1 MALLAVP
8 ITNIPAQSAPTTSAA
23 SALEKIAVK
32 GRAAKTGYE
41 RSAFSDGWGDI
52 GSCTVRNYILK
63 RDLKLITYRGNC
75 VVDTGVLVDPYSGKT
90 INFKY
95 GVGTSLAVQIDH
107 VVALSDAW
115 QKGAQK
121 LDSSARY
128 KLYNDPLNL
137 MAVDGPTNSSKGD
150 SDAASWLPPNKGYRC
165 AYVARQIAVKVRYKL
180 WVTLAEKEAMQRVL
194 ASCPKQK
201 LPTS

>member
-1 MALLAVP
+1 MVVP
-8 ITNIPAQSAPTTSAA
+8 IADVPALSASAQSAA
-23 SALEKIAVK
+23 SVLEKIAVK
-32 GRAAKTGYE
+32 GKSPKTGYE
-41 RSAFSDGWGDI
+41 RSAFSDGWGEI

-63 RDLKLITYRGNC
+63 RDLKSITYRGNC
-75 VVDTGVLVDPYSGKT
+75 VVDTGVLVDPYTGKT

-121 LDSSARY
+121 LDSTARY
-128 KLYNDPLNL
+128 NLYNDPLNL
-137 MAVDGPTNSSKGD
+137 IAVDGPTNSSKSD
-150 SDAASWLPPNKGYRC
+150 SDAASWLPPNKAYRC
-165 AYVARQIAVKVRYKL
+165 AYVARQIAVKFKYKL
-180 WVTLAEKEAMQRVL
+180 WVTIAEKEAMKRVL
-194 ASCPKQK
+194 SACPKQK